1 MRPKQSLSPQNSDPY
16 RVSYIN
22 DEDSRNENNKI
33 VNEKLS
39 NLTRGLSG
47 VDRMLKFSLI
57 SNILLFVVVIVIVSA
72 GLAKGTRHGIT
83 SGGGAPIG
91 TISAWT
97 MKVTV
102 SGVEVGDLPAG
113 WQRCDGST
121 ILEPSIWAGERTPDL
136 NNERRFLRGGIDQ
149 DVLTMEEDMVIDHH
163 HDVDDPGHNHPYTDK
178 YYGDGSYWTF
188 TANQNSKNKEYTDD
202 DKTTSTR
209 KTGIAVTGVKS
220 GYRSG
225 SETRPRNMNV
235 IYIIRVW

>member
-47 VDRMLKFSLI
+47 VDRMLKVSLI
-57 SNILLFVVVIVIVSA
+57 SNILLLVVVIVIVSA
-72 GLAKGTRHGIT
+72 GLAKGTRHGT

-102 SGVEVGDLPAG
+102 EGVEVEDLPAG

-136 NNERRFLRGGIDQ
+136 NNERRFLRGGSD
-149 DVLTMEEDMVIDHH
+149 DTVLFCELILVSQPFHITK
-163 HDVDDPGHNHPYTDK
+163 DK
-178 YYGDGSYWTF
+178 LF
-188 TANQNSKNKEYTDD
+188 F
-202 DKTTSTR
+202 
-209 KTGIAVTGVKS
+209 S
-220 GYRSG
+220 GG
-225 SETRPRNMNV
+225 RPAASAWAQRL
-235 IYIIRVW
+235 

>member
-47 VDRMLKFSLI
+47 VDRMLKVSLI
-57 SNILLFVVVIVIVSA
+57 SNILLLVLVVVVIIIVSA
-72 GLAKGTRHGIT
+72 GLAKGTRQGIT
-83 SGGGAPIG
+83 SGGGVPIG

-102 SGVEVGDLPAG
+102 SSVEVEDIPAG
-113 WQRCDGST
+113 WQRCDGSV

-136 NNERRFLRGGIDQ
+136 NNERRFLRGGSD
-149 DVLTMEEDMVIDHH
+149 DSVLFCELIPAFHLTK
-163 HDVDDPGHNHPYTDK
+163 DK
-178 YYGDGSYWTF
+178 LF
-188 TANQNSKNKEYTDD
+188 F
-202 DKTTSTR
+202 
-209 KTGIAVTGVKS
+209 S
-220 GYRSG
+220 GG
-225 SETRPRNMNV
+225 RPAASA
-235 IYIIRVW
+235 WAQCL